1 MKNDIQV
8 LKDFKKIKIPKILYD
23 EQQYD
28 LIDNHMILLSQI
40 DSVLSKNEIN
50 KKYVNIV
57 SKEDF
62 NLLEKYAIGNDEIVQ
77 YLSKLNSVID
87 VLNRL

>member
-1 MKNDIQV
+1 MKNNIQV

-62 NLLEKYAIGNDEIVQ
+62 NLLEKYAIDNDEIFQ